1 MDNDRYKE
9 LHDKVD
15 DHTKS
20 ITVVSKAVEDI
31 NKNVERVADNYE
43 KLGLEMMQHY
53 YNQDKMMEKLIDHTE
68 EIKEVKKV
76 QQTTGCTPFTNF
88 VHTRDIEIKR
98 YEEII
103 ERHATAHKKARN
115 EIEELQK
122 DLGITDEKV
131 KVANKRIADLE
142 QWKEN
147 VFKLLVGKGFALI
160 LILSGVIYDGMMSK

>member
-9 LHDKVD
+9 LNDKVD

-43 KLGLEMMQHY
+43 KLGSEMMQHY

-88 VHTRDIEIKR
+88 LHTRDIEIKR

-115 EIEELQK
+115 EIEDLQK
-122 DLGITDEKV
+122 GLSVEYEKT
-131 KVANKRIADLE
+131 KVANRRIADLE
-142 QWKEN
+142 RWKEN
-147 VFKLLVGKGFALI
+147 VFRILVGKGFAIIFI
-160 LILSGVIYDGMMSK
+160 LVGIIYDGMMSK